1 MPVQKKSGNLLNAP
15 RITRLV
21 MDLNEIPT
29 VDFRSQMLVNKIP
42 ILNPIKAGLF
52 FCFLCP
58 GGEGGRIDPSTL
70 AANNF

>member
-1 MPVQKKSGNLLNAP
+1 MLVNEV
-15 RITRLV
+15 RTHITRLV

-29 VDFRSQMLVNKIP
+29 VDFRSRMLVNKIP

-52 FCFLCP
+52 FAFYVP
-58 GGEGGRIDPSTL
+58 ERGRFDPSTL